1 MKKFYAFLF
10 YFLWYNSTIE
20 AYFTSVTWS
29 KALAGRD
36 VVDLE
41 LAKETLALHDTVSD
55 VKIESFDIL
64 HSISRIN
71 SDADKKVKSGIVYK
85 PKGPIIKSEYQ
96 NKEVAYSELTA
107 TIATKAIDLVK
118 NHLRRL
124 KYQKLRVHFAPKDV
138 PNNFDDFFFEWMEK
152 SFIDEFRDTL
162 KSFESSKSLT
172 KTPLYITNFGYY
184 DLNGKNIFSFEEL
197 TLRSLDYLLQASS
210 RIDGEGERIVQEVL
224 KDKKVLEIIKS
235 QFTKNFMNPQL
246 GKSLFINI
254 EDYLKNNS
262 WTKGFS
268 NIFDALSKKD
278 RQDILVNSIKT
289 FAEIMSSKFEQY
301 QAFFSDFD
309 KILKYFKDPEALYKL
324 GSELNAENQEVSR
337 ILIEFLTK
345 PDMLDHTGAFPKL
358 WSFSYYILEYL
369 LKNPEY
375 KFIHLHKSKIEE
387 SLLLEKIEL
396 LKNHITLSNKAD
408 ELLPNL
414 LHIKPREEKVI
425 WEKLADVEMRKWYND
440 YWNKVENLRVN
451 YKIQSNQLHDYLKDY
466 YSFIYN
472 FRERLDVS
480 LTSVQLGEWLNNKLV
495 DNFWRNIEKEAQ
507 LTNFVSFKKIYSSI
521 LSKAKNNKLKV
532 KIKKRK
538 RISLKSGRSQV

>member
-41 LAKETLALHDTVSD
+41 LAKETLALHDTVS
-55 VKIESFDIL
+55 
-64 HSISRIN
+64 
-71 SDADKKVKSGIVYK
+71 
-85 PKGPIIKSEYQ
+85 GPIIKSEYQ
-96 NKEVAYSELTA
+96 NKEVAYSKLTA
-107 TIATKAIDLVK
+107 SIATKAIDLVK

-138 PNNFDDFFFEWMEK
+138 PNNFDDIFFEWMEK
-152 SFIDEFRDTL
+152 SFINEFRDTL

-172 KTPLYITNFGYY
+172 QTPLYITNFGYY

-268 NIFDALSKKD
+268 NIFD
-278 RQDILVNSIKT
+278 
-289 FAEIMSSKFEQY
+289 
-301 QAFFSDFD
+301 DFD

-521 LSKAKNNKLKV
+521 LSKAKNDKLKV